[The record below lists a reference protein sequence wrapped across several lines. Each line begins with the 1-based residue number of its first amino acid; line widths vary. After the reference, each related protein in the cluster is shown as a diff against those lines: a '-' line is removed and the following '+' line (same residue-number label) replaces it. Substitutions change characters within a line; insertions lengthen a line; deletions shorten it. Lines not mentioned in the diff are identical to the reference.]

1 MPSAGVRTG
10 SRPWRR
16 YDVIVAARNEQLEPL
31 DVEHGAAGNASLAP
45 SKTRSFWRTGL
56 LLTSSAA
63 LGGIAVAIWNRRSL
77 ARIRQKY
84 ESRAAQPG
92 IHDPGI
98 HEDDLID

>member
-1 MPSAGVRTG
+1 
-10 SRPWRR
+10 
-16 YDVIVAARNEQLEPL
+16 VIVAARIERLEPL
-31 DVEHGAAGNASLAP
+31 DVEEAAGNASPAP

-77 ARIRQKY
+77 ARIRQEY

-92 IHDPGI
+92 IH
-98 HEDDLID
+98 EDDDVID